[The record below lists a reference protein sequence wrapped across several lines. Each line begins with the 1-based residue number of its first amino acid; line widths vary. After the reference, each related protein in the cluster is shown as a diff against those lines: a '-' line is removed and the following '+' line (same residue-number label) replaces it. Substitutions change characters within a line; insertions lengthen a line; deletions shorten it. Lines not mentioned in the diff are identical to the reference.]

1 MFWFIY
7 FATSSLLSLFFARVS
22 KKHYLEIFFLSF
34 ATLATPAQID
44 ITNID
49 YAPSL
54 FTFFFNILLEQ
65 NFSLRPLKPLV
76 ITIPLCVVVILI
88 LRAFKRKFF

>member
-7 FATSSLLSLFFARVS
+7 SATSLLLSFLLARVS
-22 KKHYLEIFFLSF
+22 KKYYSEIFFLSF
-34 ATLATPAQID
+34 ATLVTPAQID
-44 ITNID
+44 ITNIE

-54 FTFFFNILLEQ
+54 FTFLFNMLLEQ
-65 NFSLRPLKPLV
+65 NFSLRPLKSLV
-76 ITIPLCVVVILI
+76 ITIPLSVAVIFI

>member
-7 FATSSLLSLFFARVS
+7 LATSFSLSLFFSRAS
-22 KKHYLEIFFLSF
+22 KKHYSEIFFLTF
-34 ATLATPAQID
+34 VTLITPAQID

-54 FTFFFNILLEQ
+54 FTFFFNIVLEQ
-65 NFSLRPLKPLV
+65 NFSLRPLRTLV
-76 ITIPLCVVVILI
+76 ITIPLCVAVIFI
-88 LRAFKRKFF
+88 IRAFKRKFF